1 MGEHHPN
8 GEASGTVPADG
19 LDTAFGGATTGV
31 MALASFFMV
40 AMMFHVVA
48 DVLSKWLFNFPLIG
62 TLEVVSNYYM
72 VGLIFL
78 PLAYVQRK
86 GSHIVAEIFTQN
98 MAWRA
103 RLFLDGAIGIF
114 LAVYAAAFV
123 WHTSVEGF
131 RKTVELEY
139 LEATGVLIVIWPV
152 RWFLP
157 VGFGIMGLMALYQA
171 VRGLRQALRDK
182 PDGAAG

>member
-1 MGEHHPN
+1 MGGIHPDRGAPEVGRAN
-8 GEASGTVPADG
+8 S
-19 LDTAFGGATTGV
+19 LDAALGGATTGG
-31 MALASFFMV
+31 MMLASFFMV

-48 DVLSKWLFNFPLIG
+48 DVVSKWFFNFPLIG

-86 GSHIVAEIFTQN
+86 GSHIVAEIFTQS

-103 RLFLDGAIGIF
+103 RLILDGVVGIF
-114 LAVYAAAFV
+114 LFVYAATFV
-123 WHTSVEGF
+123 WHTSVEGA

-139 LEATGVLIVIWPV
+139 LEATSMLIVIWPV

-157 VGFGIMGLMALYQA
+157 AGFGILGLMALYQA
-171 VRGLRQALRDK
+171 VRGLHQAWRNE
-182 PDGAAG
+182 PGETAG